1 MAIPPGQNPMAAGA
15 RRRTQVFESKQV
27 ALDKFRSKPPLNEL
41 SDDSLAAYVEYGMG
55 TLPDGR
61 AFLKCSGESEART
74 YEATGQISTQEIGGA
89 LLPIVIAAGDP
100 AVSMLAALTPA
111 IVDGGCRTP
120 GTGSTQGS
128 DTVARSKRPTASPLT
143 YSNTSRP
150 RPAQP
155 ADP

>member
-1 MAIPPGQNPMAAGA
+1 MVIPPGQNPMAAGA

-27 ALDKFRSKPPLNEL
+27 ALDKFRSKPPLSEL
-41 SDDSLAAYVEYGMG
+41 SDDSLAAYVEYGLG

-100 AVSMLAALTPA
+100 AASMLAEITPA
-111 IVDGGCRTP
+111 IVDGLPNARHRIYRGLGHFGPLQAPDRIAADVLEHIEAT
-120 GTGSTQGS
+120 TSST
-128 DTVARSKRPTASPLT
+128 
-143 YSNTSRP
+143 Y
-150 RPAQP
+150 
-155 ADP
+155 